1 MDCVGLA
8 HESGEVVARVRLA
21 RGGAQGRVAA
31 GADESKRGLDGLLTV
46 TESARSRWVEDIEV
60 VAPNADEKA
69 VVDTANAI
77 VAVMDGLQIVAHE
90 S

>member
-1 MDCVGLA
+1 MGLA

-31 GADESKRGLDGLLTV
+31 GGDESKRGLDGLLTV
-46 TESARSRWVEDIEV
+46 TERARSRWVEDIEV